1 MICLIGKLKKILEA
15 QGSLNSPQLLWLLLL
30 LISRLLIKERRNPAK
45 PVMLSVLNQRNWFLV
60 LDFGHKKRQRKQGQ
74 ERIGFCWSAE
84 MWGAQTNFSLSG
96 IEKYMRDIVVSLM
109 RYSLKVQIFSSSI
122 KHLHLGVQFAH
133 GFSETWWNQ
142 VFCKVSKIKRR
153 SKTNNQ
159 GQIFCNRWFE
169 HRKSSKHSTTA

>member
-30 LISRLLIKERRNPAK
+30 LISRLLIKGRRNPAR
-45 PVMLSVLNQRNWFLV
+45 PVMLLVLNQRNGFLV

-74 ERIGFCWSAE
+74 EKTGFCLIAE
-84 MWGAQTNFSLSG
+84 LWGAQINFPLSG
-96 IEKYMRDIVVSLM
+96 IEKCMRDIVVYLM
-109 RYSLKVQIFSSSI
+109 RYSLKVYIFSPSSH
-122 KHLHLGVQFAH
+122 HLHLGVQFVH

-142 VFCKVSKIKRR
+142 LFFKVSQTKRR
-153 SKTNNQ
+153 SKTIHK

-169 HRKSSKHSTTA
+169 HHNSS

>member
-74 ERIGFCWSAE
+74 ERRGFYLSAE
-84 MWGAQTNFSLSG
+84 LWGAQINFPLSG
-96 IEKYMRDIVVSLM
+96 IEKCMRDIVVYLM
-109 RYSLKVQIFSSSI
+109 RYSLKIHIFSPSN
-122 KHLHLGVQFAH
+122 HDLHLGVQFVH
-133 GFSETWWNQ
+133 GFP
-142 VFCKVSKIKRR
+142 
-153 SKTNNQ
+153 
-159 GQIFCNRWFE
+159 
-169 HRKSSKHSTTA
+169 